1 MSTDEKLKL
10 ALEESKAKLEACQ
23 KQKALSSCLKCEKVF
38 ECDTRKSYVS
48 SVYESMNNGQGGSFD
63 FN

>member
-1 MSTDEKLKL
+1 MSIDEKFKIALK
-10 ALEESKAKLEACQ
+10 EEKAKLEECQ
-23 KQKALSSCLKCEKVF
+23 RQKGLASCLKCEKVF
-38 ECDTRKSYVS
+38 ECETRKRYVN